1 MFCVRMFSM
10 LVCFVCF
17 VCVCVL
23 FVLFVLCVL
32 LTPSFSSIYI
42 SLYIFL
48 SIYPENTRAGWGP
61 RCIYLRAVCGVCV
74 VVCVGVAAFV
84 CDGACVARRV
94 GAVCVSRWVSGF
106 CMCVEA
112 GAGCVVRA
120 LFFPLTCIYLYILYL
135 YILKGGSV
143 CMGAG
148 VLCLYPERWGK

>member
-1 MFCVRMFSM
+1 M
-10 LVCFVCF
+10 
-17 VCVCVL
+17 
-23 FVLFVLCVL
+23 
-32 LTPSFSSIYI
+32 
-42 SLYIFL
+42 
-48 SIYPENTRAGWGP
+48 
-61 RCIYLRAVCGVCV
+61 CV

-94 GAVCVSRWVSGF
+94 GGVCVSRWVSGF

-112 GAGCVVRA
+112 GAVCVVRA

-148 VLCLYPERWGK
+148 VLCLYPERWVSNSFNLDLRCFCFASFRVVVS

>member
-1 MFCVRMFSM
+1 M
-10 LVCFVCF
+10 
-17 VCVCVL
+17 
-23 FVLFVLCVL
+23 
-32 LTPSFSSIYI
+32 
-42 SLYIFL
+42 
-48 SIYPENTRAGWGP
+48 
-61 RCIYLRAVCGVCV
+61 CV

-94 GAVCVSRWVSGF
+94 GGVCVSRWVSGF

-112 GAGCVVRA
+112 GAVCVVRA